1 VDELRGERDVGTNSS
16 PDEQLETFRQIA
28 GDVAHDLNNL
38 LLLISGY
45 SEILSRNLDDREQV
59 LDAVRR
65 IQNATSG
72 VKELTQKLQRLVQ
85 VDIVETSGNITHDGE
100 SPDS

>member
-1 VDELRGERDVGTNSS
+1 VDEKRGERIGRTNSS

-28 GDVAHDLNNL
+28 SDVAHDLNNL

-72 VKELTQKLQRLVQ
+72 VKELTQKLQRLGQ
-85 VDIVETSGNITHDGE
+85 IDSVETSGNITRDGE
-100 SPDS
+100 SPNL